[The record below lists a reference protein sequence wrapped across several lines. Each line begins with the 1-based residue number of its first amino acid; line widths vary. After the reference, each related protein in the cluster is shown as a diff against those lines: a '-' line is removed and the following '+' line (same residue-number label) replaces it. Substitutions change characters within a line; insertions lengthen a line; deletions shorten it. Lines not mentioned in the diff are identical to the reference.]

1 MNAHDRVKSK
11 IPSKSWVS
19 DPISYVKI
27 LGRKKVS
34 HKYQR
39 MIRSQATFSSEPNTC
54 SSFSPNRL
62 RPDICTECYHKIFAH
77 SSDAVTDDKQIRA
90 ALEYSNKGRKV
101 PSIIL
106 EEEGLGHLY
115 LGGFASVLNKSFLSS
130 AAVSGIVN
138 TAKGLE
144 MFGPRWTKGKKR
156 AKDLGIE
163 FLEVNWIDSEDQV
176 LSIQDLK
183 RVVHFIRK
191 HRRKG
196 GGVLVHCA
204 QGKSRST
211 TAVIAYLLAEKNIH
225 ENVFE
230 TLEFIKSKRMMAQ
243 PNNNFLKILE
253 THNKNGVFQALQD
266 AQENQ
271 SSLKETISEEEKEE
285 EKEKEEEEEKEKEK
299 EKEEEQHFSE
309 TKSSIS
315 DPLAPI
321 ESSLPLL
328 LSESSSAA
336 LGLLNVVDSVMREC
350 LWTQEKTADQLVEY
364 TKSELLEVTEAI
376 ENRRL
381 LTQEKTED
389 GDDDD
394 GTKAVLPHPSDDLE
408 SEVGDL
414 LFDALLLAR
423 ICERDFSDC
432 TLEGMLRRVSEK
444 IVRRCPHVFAGE
456 VISSSADAAAIWQR
470 EKAKEKA
477 TTMTV

>member
-1 MNAHDRVKSK
+1 
-11 IPSKSWVS
+11 
-19 DPISYVKI
+19 
-27 LGRKKVS
+27 
-34 HKYQR
+34 

-101 PSIIL
+101 PSVIL

-115 LGGFASVLNKSFLSS
+115 LGGYASVLNKSFLLS

-144 MFGPRWTKGKKR
+144 MFGPVWMKGLQR

-163 FLEVNWIDSEDQV
+163 FLELNWIDSEDQV
-176 LSIQDLK
+176 LSIQDLE

-191 HRRKG
+191 HRQKG

-253 THNKNGVFQALQD
+253 THSKNGVFQALQD
-266 AQENQ
+266 AQETHSKSQ
-271 SSLKETISEEEKEE
+271 SSLKETISEEEQ
-285 EKEKEEEEEKEKEK
+285 
-299 EKEEEQHFSE
+299 EQHFS
-309 TKSSIS
+309 
-315 DPLAPI
+315 D
-321 ESSLPLL
+321 PLL

-376 ENRRL
+376 ENRRH
-381 LTQEKTED
+381 D

-394 GTKAVLPHPSDDLE
+394 GTKAILPHPSDDLE

-477 TTMTV
+477 TMMAVEHL

>member
-1 MNAHDRVKSK
+1 M
-11 IPSKSWVS
+11 
-19 DPISYVKI
+19 
-27 LGRKKVS
+27 
-34 HKYQR
+34 
-39 MIRSQATFSSEPNTC
+39 
-54 SSFSPNRL
+54 
-62 RPDICTECYHKIFAH
+62 
-77 SSDAVTDDKQIRA
+77 TDDKQIRA

-101 PSIIL
+101 PSVIL

-115 LGGFASVLNKSFLSS
+115 LGGYASVLNKSFLSS

-144 MFGPRWTKGKKR
+144 MFGPVWMKGLQR

-163 FLEVNWIDSEDQV
+163 FLELNWIDSEDQV
-176 LSIQDLK
+176 LSIQDLE

-191 HRRKG
+191 HRQKG

-253 THNKNGVFQALQD
+253 THSKNGVFQALQD
-266 AQENQ
+266 AQETHSKSQ
-271 SSLKETISEEEKEE
+271 SSLKETISEEEQ
-285 EKEKEEEEEKEKEK
+285 
-299 EKEEEQHFSE
+299 EQHFS
-309 TKSSIS
+309 
-315 DPLAPI
+315 D
-321 ESSLPLL
+321 PLL

-376 ENRRL
+376 ENRRH
-381 LTQEKTED
+381 D

-394 GTKAVLPHPSDDLE
+394 GTKAILPHPSDDLE

-477 TTMTV
+477 TMMAVEHL